1 MKFILPRLLG
11 LALLAGAASFLLAMI
26 FKLLIGIVMIGS
38 VVYLATRVIGKW
50 YRHNRQAPY
59 AGPQY
64 PDRYY
69 GYGPQQQAPFGPQQG
84 HAGKMYKEP
93 AIIPIN

>member
-38 VVYLATRVIGKW
+38 VIYLATRVIGKW

-59 AGPQY
+59 GGPQY
-64 PDRYY
+64 PDHYY
-69 GYGPQQQAPFGPQQG
+69 GYRPQQQAPFGQQPRPVNNR
-84 HAGKMYKEP
+84 YKEP